1 MSKFKQKFNL
11 FQSIILELEAV
22 KHVLLNLVKFKEK
35 NKVFPKF
42 DTKRFYN
49 LAERLVTHGLHFCW
63 AVKTFEKLIFTI
75 FFVSNRQTAFDIL
88 SHLREKISSIKS
100 AMAKTFGSILN
111 AFSDE
116 PKKESVAHMTQ
127 VREGLII
134 IETQSQIQIPDRKR
148 QF

>member
-88 SHLREKISSIKS
+88 SH
-100 AMAKTFGSILN
+100 
-111 AFSDE
+111 
-116 PKKESVAHMTQ
+116 
-127 VREGLII
+127 
-134 IETQSQIQIPDRKR
+134 
-148 QF
+148 